1 MPSPSGNMKAADAVL
16 MATWCAA
23 CAVALIQP
31 AMTGTTAKMPTS
43 LRLCSPA
50 GQPVV
55 SKRRKTASLETV
67 GPADFAAPWRIP
79 KADEHQDARDERGP
93 AGAGQAHRREAP
105 VAEHP
110 QPVEEDVGEDARRQA
125 RPARS
130 TAGAANRD
138 ARASAW
144 KARPGTMAQDMRMK
158 NSWASAVT
166 SGDEPSSGMNCAE
179 ACESAAATTLMASA
193 STMPCRRIAGADSST
208 PAPLSCD

>member
-1 MPSPSGNMKAADAVL
+1 MNAADAVL

-55 SKRRKTASLETV
+55 SKRRKTASWRPSPQRTSPRPGVYQRPTSIRIRETSV
-67 GPADFAAPWRIP
+67 AQPAPARPIAGKPQWPNIHSQLKKMLARMPAAN
-79 KADEHQDARDERGP
+79 
-93 AGAGQAHRREAP
+93 
-105 VAEHP
+105 
-110 QPVEEDVGEDARRQA
+110 QA
-125 RPARS
+125 REIHGWCCESRCPR
-130 TAGAANRD
+130 
-138 ARASAW
+138 SAW
-144 KARPGTMAQDMRMK
+144 KARPGTMAQAMMTK
-158 NSWASAVT
+158 KSCVSAVT
-166 SGDEPSSGMNCAE
+166 SGDEPSSGRNCAA
-179 ACESAAATTLMASA
+179 ACVSAAVTTPRASA